1 MNPVLETIL
10 PFFIGALGVPLI
22 TALKNQFA
30 LEGKAAVW
38 LAGVVAVLLA
48 LASMALA
55 GELNGEAFLI
65 DHLPRTFG
73 VVFAASQLA
82 YKLLSK

>member
-1 MNPVLETIL
+1 MNPVIETIL

-22 TALKNQFA
+22 TALKNQFNVN
-30 LEGKAAVW
+30 GKWAVI
-38 LAGVVAVLLA
+38 LSGLIAVLLA

>member
-10 PFFIGALGVPLI
+10 PFLIGALGVPVI
-22 TALKNQFA
+22 GWLKGQFA

-48 LASMALA
+48 VASLALA
-55 GELNGEAFLI
+55 GQLGGEAFLI
-65 DHLPRTFG
+65 DNLPATFG
-73 VVFAASQLA
+73 AVFSASQLA